1 MSLTYFHLF
10 LTPPPKKQV
19 KNTKKTCFYC
29 KSNSDS
35 MSQQWLLT
43 QGAVIPD
50 NTIIKCPCTCHLL
63 QVDKRQEACGYKSEH
78 YSSHLS
84 DRCQGVLRSVV
95 ASSAVRHHRD
105 AAAWGESAGPQDSSG
120 PVRRHR
126 REAEHHHEDVEKRG
140 EEGGPSGAS
149 SYQYNQQKHHWEIHH
164 LISDLQHGERTQDG
178 MFVSRPAGWMQ
189 KSLFRH
195 GMDGALLSVRG
206 WLHVGGRS
214 QIDERESAD
223 CEKDGYRSAALISVV
238 LQKSIMS
245 YLKNQISWNIT
256 WI

>member
-1 MSLTYFHLF
+1 
-10 LTPPPKKQV
+10 
-19 KNTKKTCFYC
+19 
-29 KSNSDS
+29 
-35 MSQQWLLT
+35 MSQPWLLT
-43 QGAVIPD
+43 QRAVIPD
-50 NTIIKCPCTCHLL
+50 NTIIKCPYTCHLL
-63 QVDKRQEACGYKSEH
+63 QVDKRQEACGYKSEQ

-105 AAAWGESAGPQDSSG
+105 AAAWEESAGPQDSSG
-120 PVRRHR
+120 PVRRHW

-149 SYQYNQQKHHWEIHH
+149 SYQYNQQKYHREIHH
-164 LISDLQHGERTQDG
+164 LISDLQHGERTEDG

-189 KSLFRH
+189 ESLFRH
-195 GMDGALLSVRG
+195 TAWMELCYQLRG

-223 CEKDGYRSAALISVV
+223 SHGDCEKDGYTSSAYQRGAAEIYNV
-238 LQKSIMS
+238 LFKESDFMKYNLDLNIQSS
-245 YLKNQISWNIT
+245 RFGQI
-256 WI
+256 